1 MKLRYAL
8 LFLALLT
15 ALPSARAASTSE
27 LTQQV
32 QALQQLADTLD
43 QRLGALED
51 ALKQNPQ
58 LLALLQEVE
67 ALKAEVAKL
76 RGQTEVQAHQLDTL
90 DKRQNDLYADLDQR
104 LSALAQAKPADQT
117 APATAAT
124 DVAADAAATPAVD
137 PQLESRDY
145 DAALK
150 LFRDKHYTGAIA
162 AFKGFLKTWPDSK
175 LAPNAQY
182 WVGYSYYSVKDYK
195 TAVAHQ
201 QKLLAV
207 YPASDKAPDALL
219 NIAASQIALND
230 LAGAKKTLQQVV
242 AQYPGSPAAAL
253 AKKRLAAFK

>member
-8 LFLALLT
+8 FSLALLT

-32 QALQQLADTLD
+32 QALQQLADSFD
-43 QRLGALED
+43 QRLGALEG
-51 ALKQNPQ
+51 ALRQNPQ
-58 LLALLQEVE
+58 LLGLLQEVE
-67 ALKAEVAKL
+67 ALKAELAKM

-104 LSALAQAKPADQT
+104 LTALAQAKPSVQT
-117 APATAAT
+117 PSAAT
-124 DVAADAAATPAVD
+124 DVPANAAATPAAD

-150 LFRDKHYTGAIA
+150 LFRDKKYAGAIA
-162 AFKGFLKTWPDSK
+162 AFKDFIKTYPDSK

-195 TAVAHQ
+195 SAVAHQ

-219 NIAASQIALND
+219 NVAASQVALND
-230 LAGAKKTLQQVV
+230 MAGAKKTLQQVV

-253 AKKRLAAFK
+253 ASKRLAAFK